1 MKGYIGLQSEYSLLN
16 STIRLE
22 TLFEEIKQR
31 GYDTVFLSDDNNLY
45 ASYKFFSV
53 STPIKRILGIRL
65 SITHLE
71 QQTSLYAYAISK
83 KGHQNLIILSSLVQL
98 SKNKTVDM
106 GDLIKYQEDLIF
118 ISSGYT
124 SDIDQAIL
132 KNDLLEARKR
142 VENYRYLLKH
152 FYLGLMVQTL
162 KMEIE
167 VAPKIAKL
175 AEHYGIGLMPLHASN
190 YIEDEASY
198 DALIKI
204 DHQDR
209 IRFDEGD
216 FGVPTYDRL
225 IQSFSEYKPVFSTLE
240 QVFGKVSYVP
250 EKAVFELPNPLEK
263 GISSKSYLK
272 DLCDVGL
279 SLRHKKQPFEH
290 PEKYKERLNYE
301 LSVIDKMGYN
311 NYFLVVWDFVKYAK
325 KEGIMVGPGRGSAAG
340 SLVSFALGITD
351 VDPIKYDLLFE
362 RFLNPERISMPDI
375 DLDFPDNKRDD
386 VIRYVQAKYGKHHV
400 VSITTFGTF
409 QVKSSIRDICRTQGL
424 SVADTNRIVKLATEA
439 YEITDPKTED
449 ILKLAQ
455 SIEGLPRHTGTHAA
469 GIILSSVD
477 LSRII
482 PLQSGSSDLYQSQL
496 EAEDLEKM
504 GLLKIDFLGIRNLQ
518 IIKET
523 LGLIEKKNI
532 KIDLYNL
539 PLNDK
544 KTFDLLSKADTVGV
558 FQLESVG
565 MKRVL
570 TKLKPNQFEDLVA
583 ILALFRPGPMDN
595 IDIYIERRAGQKFD
609 YIDEELKDILAPTYG
624 IIIYQ
629 EQIMKIASKF
639 ANYTLAEADLLRRG
653 VSKKDKDI
661 LENERVKFIQ
671 KAVQNHKSEALANKI
686 YDYILKFALYGFNR
700 SHSVAYAMVAYQMAY
715 LKAHHFDAF
724 MTVLLSSVASN
735 TEQVIDYISKL
746 KEKGIKVLKPNI
758 QVSDFDF
765 LLTDKGIIYPLLAI
779 KNIGTQTV
787 LKIKEARAS
796 SPFQDYD
803 DFKKRL
809 SNDLNDKIMEAFIF
823 SGALDGFGLNKR
835 TLYENR
841 QLVHKDYE
849 LFVSDIVM
857 KTYDEYPLEV
867 LIEKEKTALGFNLSM
882 TPISVYQD
890 IIQKHQLTPL
900 GEIEKTTKTLGMV
913 KRVKVIQTKQGKPM
927 AFIEVSD
934 GDTTLD
940 VTVFPEVYAKYGRL
954 LSSKSLL
961 IFTIEPNQYEGK
973 KYILNRIEV
982 IADETTSTELQ

>member
-1 MKGYIGLQSEYSLLN
+1 MKGFIGLQSEYSLLN

-22 TLFEEIKQR
+22 SLFDELVNK

-53 STPIKRILGIRL
+53 KTNIKRILGMKL
-65 SITHLE
+65 SIIHSE
-71 QQTSLYAYAISK
+71 QTTKIYAYATTNI
-83 KGHQNLIILSSLVQL
+83 GYQNLIILSSLVQL
-98 SKNKTVDM
+98 SKTKTIDM
-106 GDLIKYQEDLIF
+106 MDVIKYQEDIIF
-118 ISSGYT
+118 VTTGFD

-132 KNDLLEARKR
+132 KNDLNEAKR
-142 VENYRYLLKH
+142 RIESYRYLLKR

-167 VAPKIAKL
+167 VAPKLVSLSQQYQIDVL
-175 AEHYGIGLMPLHASN
+175 PIHQTN
-190 YIEDEASY
+190 YINDHLSY

-204 DHQDR
+204 DNQSNV
-209 IRFDEGD
+209 RFDDGD
-216 FGVPTYDRL
+216 FSLLEYSRL
-225 IQSFSEYKPVFSTLE
+225 IQSFSEYQETFTHLKKIFSA
-240 QVFGKVSYVP
+240 VNFIP
-250 EKAVFELPNPLEK
+250 EKRYFDLPNPLDK
-263 GISSKSYLK
+263 GVSSKEYLK
-272 DLCDVGL
+272 DLCEVGL
-279 SLRHKKQPFEH
+279 RVRHKKQPFKQ
-290 PEKYKERLNYE
+290 PEIYLERLNYE
-301 LSVIDKMGYN
+301 LATIDKMGYN
-311 NYFLVVWDFVKYAK
+311 DYFLVVWDFVKYAK

-340 SLVSFALGITD
+340 SLVAFSLGITD

-375 DLDFPDNKRDD
+375 DLDFPDNKRDE
-386 VIRYVQAKYGKHHV
+386 VIRYVQSKYGKHHV

-424 SVADTNRIVKLATEA
+424 SVAETNRIVKQATEA
-439 YEITDPKTED
+439 YEITDSKTLH

-455 SIEGLPRHTGTHAA
+455 TIEGLPRHTGTHAA
-469 GIILSSVD
+469 GIILSSID

-482 PLQSGSSDLYQSQL
+482 PLQSGSSELYQSQL

-523 LGLIEKKNI
+523 LGILEKQNLKL
-532 KIDLYNL
+532 DLYNL
-539 PLNDK
+539 PLDDL
-544 KTFDLLSKADTVGV
+544 KTYALLSKADTEGV

-595 IDIYIERRAGQKFD
+595 IDIYIERRAGKPFE
-609 YIDEELKDILAPTYG
+609 YIDAELKDILAPTYG

-639 ANYTLAEADLLRRG
+639 ANYSLAEADLLRRG

-661 LENERVKFIQ
+661 LENERQKFIQ
-671 KAVQNHKSEALANKI
+671 KAISNHKSEALAIKI
-686 YDYILKFALYGFNR
+686 YDYILKFASYGFNR
-700 SHSVAYAMVAYQMAY
+700 SHSVAYALVAYQMAY
-715 LKAHHFDAF
+715 LKAHHYDAF
-724 MTVLLSSVASN
+724 MTVLLSSISSN
-735 TEQVIDYISKL
+735 TDQVIDYIAKL

-758 QVSDFDF
+758 QLSDFEF
-765 LLTDKGIIYPLLAI
+765 MLMDKTILYPLIAI

-787 LKIKEARAS
+787 LKIKEERAKGL
-796 SPFQDYD
+796 FKDYD

-809 SNDLNDKIMEAFIF
+809 SSDLNDKIMEALIF
-823 SGALDGFGLNKR
+823 SGALDVFGFNKK

-841 QLVHKDYE
+841 QLIHKDYE

-857 KTYDEYPLEV
+857 KTFDEYDNNT
-867 LIEKEKTALGFNLSM
+867 LIEKEKAVLGFNLSM
-882 TPISVYQD
+882 TPVSLYD
-890 IIQKHQLTPL
+890 PIIQKYQLKQL
-900 GEIEKTTKTLGMV
+900 SQIEKTERTLGMI
-913 KRVKVIQTKQGKPM
+913 KRIKVIQTKQGKEM
-927 AFIEVSD
+927 AFLEVSD

-940 VTVFPEVYAKYGRL
+940 VTVFPEVYQKYSNL
-954 LSSKSLL
+954 LSQKGLL
-961 IFTIEPNQYEGK
+961 ILTIEPNQYEGK

-982 IADETTSTELQ
+982 IKDESNKTTDQ

>member
-53 STPIKRILGIRL
+53 CTPIKRILGIRL

-900 GEIEKTTKTLGMV
+900 SEIEKTTKTLGMV

>member
-1 MKGYIGLQSEYSLLN
+1 MKGFIGLQSEYSLLN

-22 TLFEEIKQR
+22 SLFDELVNK

-53 STPIKRILGIRL
+53 KTNIKRILGMKL
-65 SITHLE
+65 SIIHLE
-71 QQTSLYAYAISK
+71 QTTKIYAYATSTT
-83 KGHQNLIILSSLVQL
+83 GYQNLIILSSLVQL
-98 SKNKTVDM
+98 SKTRTIDM
-106 GDLIKYQEDLIF
+106 MDVIKYQEDIIF
-118 ISSGYT
+118 VTTGFD

-132 KNDLLEARKR
+132 KNDLNEAKR
-142 VENYRYLLKH
+142 RIESYRYLLKR

-167 VAPKIAKL
+167 VAPKLSAL
-175 AEHYGIGLMPLHASN
+175 AVQFKIDLLPIHQTN
-190 YIEDEASY
+190 YITDSASY

-204 DHQDR
+204 DNQSNV
-209 IRFDEGD
+209 RFDEGD
-216 FGVPTYDRL
+216 FSLIAYPKL
-225 IQSFSEYKPVFSTLE
+225 IQSFSEYPVVFDYLKETFS
-240 QVFGKVSYVP
+240 KVNFIP
-250 EKAVFELPNPLEK
+250 EVRHFDLPNPLEK
-263 GISSKSYLK
+263 GISTKKYLK
-272 DLCDVGL
+272 DLCEVGL
-279 SLRHKKQPFEH
+279 RVRHKKQPFKQ
-290 PEKYKERLNYE
+290 PEVYLDRLNYE
-301 LSVIDKMGYN
+301 LAVIDKMGYN
-311 NYFLVVWDFVKYAK
+311 DYFLVVWDFVKYAK

-340 SLVSFALGITD
+340 SLVAFSLGITD

-375 DLDFPDNKRDD
+375 DLDFPDNKRDE
-386 VIRYVQAKYGKHHV
+386 VIAYVQSKYGKHHV

-424 SVADTNRIVKLATEA
+424 SVADTNRVVKQATEA
-439 YEITDPKTED
+439 YEITDPKTLH

-482 PLQSGSSDLYQSQL
+482 PLQNGSSELYQSQL

-523 LGLIEKKNI
+523 LGLIEKQNQKL
-532 KIDLYNL
+532 DLYNL
-539 PLNDK
+539 PLDDK
-544 KTFDLLSKADTVGV
+544 KTYDLLSKADTVGV

-595 IDIYIERRAGQKFD
+595 IDIYIERRAGKPFE
-609 YIDEELKDILAPTYG
+609 YIDAELKDILAPTYG

-661 LENERVKFIQ
+661 LENERQKFIQ
-671 KAVQNHKSEALANKI
+671 KAILNHKSEALAIKI
-686 YDYILKFALYGFNR
+686 YDYILKFASYGFNR
-700 SHSVAYAMVAYQMAY
+700 SHSVAYALVAYQMAY
-715 LKAHHFDAF
+715 LKAHHYDAF
-724 MTVLLSSVASN
+724 MTVLLTSISSN
-735 TEQVIDYISKL
+735 TDQVVDYIAKL

-758 QVSDFDF
+758 QLSDFEF
-765 LLTDKGIIYPLLAI
+765 ILSDKTIIYPLIAI

-787 LKIKEARAS
+787 LKIKEERTKG
-796 SPFQDYD
+796 PFKDYD

-809 SNDLNDKIMEAFIF
+809 SNDLNEKIMEALIF
-823 SGALDGFGLNKR
+823 SGALDVFGLNKK

-841 QLVHKDYE
+841 QLIHKDYE

-857 KTYDEYPLEV
+857 KTFDEYEIQT
-867 LIEKEKTALGFNLSM
+867 LIEKEKTVLGFNLAM
-882 TPISVYQD
+882 TPVSLYD
-890 IIQKHQLTPL
+890 PIIQKYQLKQL
-900 GEIEKTTKTLGMV
+900 SQIEKTERTLGMI
-913 KRVKVIQTKQGKPM
+913 KRVKLIQTKQGKEM

-940 VTVFPEVYAKYGRL
+940 VTVFPEVYQKYSNL
-954 LSSKSLL
+954 LSQKGLL
-961 IFTIEPNQYEGK
+961 ILTIEPNQYEGK

-982 IADETTSTELQ
+982 IKDESNKTTN

>member
-1 MKGYIGLQSEYSLLN
+1 MKGFIGLQSEYSLLN

-22 TLFEEIKQR
+22 TLFDELLKQ
-31 GYDTVFLSDDNNLY
+31 GYDTVWLSDDNNLY

-53 STPIKRILGIRL
+53 STPLKRIIGMKL
-65 SITHLE
+65 SISHLE
-71 QQTSLYAYAISK
+71 KNTAIFAYAMSET
-83 KGHQNLIILSSLVQL
+83 GYQNLMILSSLVQL
-98 SKNKTVDM
+98 SKQKTIDIMDV
-106 GDLIKYQEDLIF
+106 IKYQEDLQF
-118 ISSGYT
+118 VTTGYA

-132 KNDLLEARKR
+132 RKDLVDARR
-142 VENYRYLLKH
+142 RIESYQYLLKK
-152 FYLGLMVQTL
+152 FALGLMVQSL

-167 VAPKIAKL
+167 VAPVLVEFAKNL
-175 AEHYGIGLMPLHASN
+175 QIPVLPLHQTN
-190 YIEDEASY
+190 YLDDPASY

-204 DHQDR
+204 ENLENT
-209 IRFDEGD
+209 RFDDGD
-216 FGVPTYDRL
+216 FRL
-225 IQSFSEYKPVFSTLE
+225 LSYKSLVQSFSDYPFVFKHLDK
-240 QVFGKVSYVP
+240 VFKEVTFIP
-250 EKAVFELPNPLEK
+250 QKHVFELPNPLD
-263 GISSKSYLK
+263 KSLSTKTYLQ
-272 DLCDVGL
+272 DLCEVGL
-279 SLRHKKQPFEH
+279 SVRHKKHPFKN
-290 PEKYKERLNYE
+290 PEVYRERLQYE

-362 RFLNPERISMPDI
+362 RFLNPARISMPDI

-386 VIRYVQAKYGKHHV
+386 VIRYVQNKYGKHHV

-424 SVADTNRIVKLATEA
+424 SVAETNRIVKQATEA
-439 YEITDPKTED
+439 HEITDSKTLA

-482 PLQSGSSDLYQSQL
+482 PLQNGSSELYQSQL

-532 KIDLYNL
+532 KLDLYNL

-544 KTFDLLSKADTVGV
+544 KTFDLLSRADTVGV
-558 FQLESVG
+558 FQLESIG

-595 IDIYIERRAGQKFD
+595 IDIYIERRAGKPFE
-609 YIDEELKDILAPTYG
+609 YIDQELKDILEPTYG

-629 EQIMKIASKF
+629 EQIMKIAVKF

-671 KAVQNHKSEALANKI
+671 KAVQNGKSEALAVKI

-715 LKAHHFDAF
+715 LKAHYFDAF
-724 MTVLLSSVASN
+724 MTVLLTSISSN
-735 TEQVIDYISKL
+735 TDTVVEYISQL
-746 KEKGIKVLKPNI
+746 KDKGIKVLKPDI
-758 QVSDFDF
+758 QVSDFEF
-765 LLTDKGIIYPLLAI
+765 ILTDKGIVYPLIAI

-787 LKIKEARAS
+787 TKIKEKRALG
-796 SPFQDYD
+796 PFKDYD

-809 SNDLNDKIMEAFIF
+809 NDDLNDKILEALIF
-823 SGALDGFGLNKR
+823 SGALDGFGLNKH

-841 QLVHKDYE
+841 QLIHKDYE

-857 KTYDEYPLEV
+857 KTYEEYPLDE
-867 LIEKEKTALGFNLSM
+867 LIDKEKAVLGFNLSQSPKSM
-882 TPISVYQD
+882 YE
-890 IIQKHQLTPL
+890 PL
-900 GEIEKTTKTLGMV
+900 MEKYKLKPLDSIHRTERTLGMI
-913 KRVKVIQTKQGKPM
+913 KRIKVIQTKNGKEM
-927 AFIEVSD
+927 AFLEVTD
-934 GDTTLD
+934 GQTTLD
-940 VTVFPEVYAKYGRL
+940 VTVFPEVYLKYSHLMKEKELRIL
-954 LSSKSLL
+954 TL
-961 IFTIEPNQYEGK
+961 EPNEYDGK
-973 KYILNRIEV
+973 KYILNRIEG
-982 IADETTSTELQ
+982 IPNEDQTQ

>member
-45 ASYKFFSV
+45 ASYKFFSI

-71 QQTSLYAYAISK
+71 QHTSLYAYAISK

-900 GEIEKTTKTLGMV
+900 SEIEKTTKTLGMV

>member
-1 MKGYIGLQSEYSLLN
+1 MKGFIGLQSEYSLLN
-16 STIRLE
+16 STIRLD
-22 TLFEEIKQR
+22 TLFDELSKK

-45 ASYKFFSV
+45 ASYKFFSMN
-53 STPIKRILGIRL
+53 THIKRILGIRL
-65 SITHLE
+65 SIIHLE
-71 QQTSLYAYAISK
+71 QITQIYAYATSK
-83 KGHQNLIILSSLVQL
+83 IGYQNLIILSSLVQL
-98 SKNKTVDM
+98 SKQKAVLVS
-106 GDLIKYQEDLIF
+106 DLIKYQEDLVF
-118 ISSGYT
+118 VSSGYA

-132 KNDLLEARKR
+132 KNDLPEAKR
-142 VENYRYLLKH
+142 RIESYIALFKH

-167 VAPKIAKL
+167 VAPKIELLAKQ
-175 AEHYGIGLMPLHASN
+175 YNVGILPIHQTN
-190 YIEDEASY
+190 YIDDSEAY

-204 DHQDR
+204 ENQDR
-209 IRFDEGD
+209 VRYDDGD
-216 FGVPTYDRL
+216 FSLPSYTDL
-225 IQSFSEYKPVFSTLE
+225 TQSFSEYNHVFKTLE
-240 QVFGKVSYVP
+240 KTFQKIDFIP
-250 EKAVFELPNPLEK
+250 EKKVFELPNPLEK
-263 GISSKSYLK
+263 GMSSKDYLK
-272 DLCDVGL
+272 DLCEVGL
-279 SLRHKKQPFEH
+279 HLRHKKTPFKH
-290 PEKYKERLNYE
+290 PEIYKERLNYE
-301 LSVIDKMGYN
+301 LNVIDKMGYN
-311 NYFLVVWDFVKYAK
+311 NYFLVVWDFVKFAK

-340 SLVSFALGITD
+340 SLVSYALGITD

-375 DLDFPDNKRDD
+375 DLDFPDNKRDE
-386 VIRYVQAKYGKHHV
+386 VIRYVQTKYGKHHV

-424 SVADTNRIVKLATEA
+424 SVAETNRIVKQATEA
-439 YEITDPKTED
+439 HEITDVKTVH

-496 EAEDLEKM
+496 EASDLEHM

-532 KIDLYNL
+532 KLDIYNL

-544 KTFDLLSKADTVGV
+544 KTFDLLSSADTVGV
-558 FQLESVG
+558 FQLESPG

-595 IDIYIERRAGQKFD
+595 IDIYIERRAGKPFD
-609 YIDEELKDILAPTYG
+609 YIDDELKDILLPTYG

-661 LENERVKFIQ
+661 LENERLKFIR
-671 KAVQNHKSEALANKI
+671 KAVENHKTEALASKI

-724 MTVLLSSVASN
+724 MTVLLTSISSN
-735 TEQVIDYISKL
+735 TDQVVEYITKL
-746 KEKGIKVLKPNI
+746 KEKNIKVLKPNI
-758 QVSDFDF
+758 QVSDFEF
-765 LLTDKGIIYPLLAI
+765 ILTDKGIIYPLLAI

-787 LKIKEARAS
+787 LKIVEERKNG
-796 SPFQDYD
+796 PFSDYE

-809 SNDLNDKIMEAFIF
+809 SNDLNDKIMEALIF
-823 SGALDGFGLNKR
+823 SGSLDTFGINKK
-835 TLYENR
+835 TLFENR
-841 QLVHKDYE
+841 QLNHKDYE

-857 KTYDEYPLEV
+857 KTYAEYPLET
-867 LIEKEKTALGFNLSM
+867 LIEKEKAVLGFNLSM
-882 TPISVYQD
+882 SPISMYEPL
-890 IIQKHQLTPL
+890 IQKYALIPL
-900 GEIEKTTKTLGMV
+900 SDIENKARTLGII
-913 KRVKVIQTKQGKPM
+913 KRIKVIQTKQGKDM
-927 AFIEVSD
+927 AFLEVTD
-934 GDTTLD
+934 GVTTID
-940 VTVFPEVYAKYGRL
+940 VTVFPEVYVKYATL
-954 LSSKSLL
+954 MDHK
-961 IFTIEPNQYEGK
+961 EPMIMILESNQYDGK
-973 KYILNRIEV
+973 KYLLNHLEV
-982 IADETTSTELQ
+982 ILDENLKT

>member
-71 QQTSLYAYAISK
+71 QHTSLYAYAISK

-301 LSVIDKMGYN
+301 LFVIDKMGYN

-595 IDIYIERRAGQKFD
+595 IDIYIERRAGQNFD

-796 SPFQDYD
+796 GPFQDYD

-900 GEIEKTTKTLGMV
+900 SEIEKTTKTLGMV

-940 VTVFPEVYAKYGRL
+940 VTVFPEVYAKYGML

>member
-71 QQTSLYAYAISK
+71 QHTSLYAYAISK

-900 GEIEKTTKTLGMV
+900 SEIEKTTKTLGMV

>member
-22 TLFEEIKQR
+22 TLFEQIKQR

-53 STPIKRILGIRL
+53 HTDIKRILGIRL

-71 QQTSLYAYAISK
+71 QNTTLYAYAMTK

-98 SKNKTVDM
+98 SKTKTVDM
-106 GDLIKYQEDLIF
+106 ADLIKYQEDLIF
-118 ISSGYT
+118 VSGGYA

-132 KNDLLEARKR
+132 KNDLQEARRR
-142 VENYRYLLKH
+142 VESYRYLLKQ

-167 VAPKIAKL
+167 VAPKIAQM
-175 AEHYGIGLMPLHASN
+175 AQQYQIGLLPLHMSN
-190 YIEDEASY
+190 YIDDQASY

-204 DHQDR
+204 ENQDR
-209 IRFDEGD
+209 IRYDDGD
-216 FGVPTYDRL
+216 FGLPSYEQL
-225 IQSFSEYKPVFSTLE
+225 IQSFSEYKMVFSSLE
-240 QVFGKVSYVP
+240 QAFNAVKYVP

-279 SLRHKKQPFEH
+279 SLRHKKQPLEQ
-290 PEKYKERLNYE
+290 PERYKERLNYE

-386 VIRYVQAKYGKHHV
+386 VIRYVQSKYGKHHV

-409 QVKSSIRDICRTQGL
+409 QVKSSIRDICRTQGI

-439 YEITDPKTED
+439 YEITDSKTLD

-469 GIILSSVD
+469 GIILSAVD

-544 KTFDLLSKADTVGV
+544 KTFDLLSRADTIGV
-558 FQLESVG
+558 FQLESIG

-595 IDIYIERRAGQKFD
+595 IDVYIERRAGQKFD

-639 ANYTLAEADLLRRG
+639 ANYSLAEADLLRRG

-661 LENERVKFIQ
+661 LENERKKFIQ
-671 KAVQNHKSEALANKI
+671 KAVDNHKSEALAIKI

-715 LKAHHFDAF
+715 LKAHYFDAF
-724 MTVLLSSVASN
+724 MTVLLSSVSSN
-735 TEQVIDYISKL
+735 TDQVIDYISKL
-746 KEKGIKVLKPNI
+746 KEKGIKVLKPDI
-758 QVSDFDF
+758 QISDFDF
-765 LLTDKGIIYPLLAI
+765 LLTEKGIIYPLLAI

-787 LKIKEARAS
+787 IKIKEARLS
-796 SPFQDYD
+796 GPFQDYD

-809 SNDLNDKIMEAFIF
+809 SNDLNDKIMEALIF

-835 TLYENR
+835 TLFENR
-841 QLVHKDYE
+841 QLIHKDYE

-857 KTYDEYPLEV
+857 KTYDEYPLDV
-867 LIEKEKTALGFNLSM
+867 LIEKEKTAMGFNLSM
-882 TPISVYQD
+882 TPVSVYED
-890 IIQKHQLTPL
+890 IIQKYQLTPL
-900 GEIEKTTKTLGMV
+900 GSIENTTRTLGMI
-913 KRVKVIQTKQGKPM
+913 KRLKVIQTKQGKSM

-934 GDTTLD
+934 GDTNLD
-940 VTVFPEVYAKYGRL
+940 VTVFPEVYAKYGSL
-954 LSSKSLL
+954 LSNKSLMIL
-961 IFTIEPNQYEGK
+961 TIEPNQYEGK

-982 IADETTSTELQ
+982 IPDETTQTELQ

>member
-53 STPIKRILGIRL
+53 CTPIKRILGIRL